1 MTSDVIVLPRL
12 FDFKIL
18 SVHGEKKNL
27 SCGVVAQWSSRL
39 PQEQKIAGSSPV
51 WVDGFRNFMRCSAA
65 VITYYALSLLLVEK
79 NKCLKHFYRSSIT
92 CVSAY
97 WSGLNCSFT
106 YQKSL
111 YLRI

>member
-51 WVDGFRNFMRCSAA
+51 WVLGILCVA
-65 VITYYALSLLLVEK
+65 VLLLK
-79 NKCLKHFYRSSIT
+79 
-92 CVSAY
+92 
-97 WSGLNCSFT
+97 LNMHCHC
-106 YQKSL
+106 KW
-111 YLRI
+111 LRKINA